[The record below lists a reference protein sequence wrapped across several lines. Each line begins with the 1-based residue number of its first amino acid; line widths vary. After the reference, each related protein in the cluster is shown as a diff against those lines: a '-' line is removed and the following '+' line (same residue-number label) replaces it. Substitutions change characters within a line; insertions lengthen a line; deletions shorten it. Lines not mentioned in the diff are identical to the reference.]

1 MEEMRGARS
10 ASRDDARA
18 GATVR
23 VHRKPSK
30 RATADDLVKKAAD
43 LAPKFEDDADEFAI
57 ALQQSP
63 SLREVRFDLNTLSN
77 HKQKNLL
84 PQDDGKII

>member
-1 MEEMRGARS
+1 MTRIFVPVWSELTIKTLLRLVNFVKKCFAL
-10 ASRDDARA
+10 
-18 GATVR
+18 
-23 VHRKPSK
+23 HRKPSK

-63 SLREVRFDLNTLSN
+63 SLREGRPTPSDM
-77 HKQKNLL
+77 
-84 PQDDGKII
+84 D